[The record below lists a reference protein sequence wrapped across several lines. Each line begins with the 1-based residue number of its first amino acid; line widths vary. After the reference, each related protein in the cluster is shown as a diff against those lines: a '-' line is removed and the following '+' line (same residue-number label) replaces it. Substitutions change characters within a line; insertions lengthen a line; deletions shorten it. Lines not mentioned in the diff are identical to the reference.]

1 MTLADL
7 RRIVYRANM
16 DLASSGLVLS
26 TFGNVSAVDR
36 SAGVFVIK
44 PSGVPYENLSPKH
57 MVPVSLETGEVVDST
72 LRPSSDTPT
81 HLELYRAFD
90 ACGAIV
96 HTHSEFATMF
106 AQARTPVR
114 CMGTTHA
121 DYFNGD
127 VPVTRPMRRDEVEH
141 EYEKNTGRVIVETF
155 TGLGLSP
162 AEMPAV
168 LVANHGPFTWGA
180 DAAKAIEHAQVLEYV
195 ARMDW
200 HVRQIAPEAPRP
212 DDFLVEKHYR
222 RKHGPKAYYGQEDKL

>member
-1 MTLADL
+1 
-7 RRIVYRANM
+7 
-16 DLASSGLVLS
+16 
-26 TFGNVSAVDR
+26 
-36 SAGVFVIK
+36 
-44 PSGVPYENLSPKH
+44 
-57 MVPVSLETGEVVDST
+57 
-72 LRPSSDTPT
+72 
-81 HLELYRAFD
+81 
-90 ACGAIV
+90 
-96 HTHSEFATMF
+96 
-106 AQARTPVR
+106 
-114 CMGTTHA
+114 
-121 DYFNGD
+121 
-127 VPVTRPMRRDEVEH
+127 MRRDEVEH